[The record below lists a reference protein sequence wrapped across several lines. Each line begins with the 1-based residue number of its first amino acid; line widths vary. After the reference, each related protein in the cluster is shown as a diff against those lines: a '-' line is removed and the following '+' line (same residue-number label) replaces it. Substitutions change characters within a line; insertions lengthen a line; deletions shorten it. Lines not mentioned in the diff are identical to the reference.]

1 MTEWDDEHLPTRAA
15 LVAARHQSD
24 AGRTAAP
31 TPLDSFAVSDTPGTE
46 PVLTVIVL
54 NYNGAHL
61 LPPCLD
67 ALAKQDMPDDSMQ
80 VWVVD
85 NDSRK
90 DDSVAMLAR
99 DYPWVRLIQND
110 RNAGFGGG
118 NNVGMRQATT
128 SFIALT
134 NNDARPDPDWA
145 RQLIRPLQE
154 DSAGRIAAVSG
165 KIVFL
170 PRFVELSLDTPVFRP
185 GSVDGR
191 ELGVRVYKVQV
202 NGQDVT
208 EHVLWEGCTY
218 GPEGE
223 GEARF
228 RWTRPRGTVFVPS
241 NLDGSPTREGLEIT
255 LTLAAEAT
263 KPLTL
268 EWSNG
273 GPVTGQVGTTPSE
286 LKLMVPADV
295 PQLDVIN
302 NVGSI
307 VTVDGYGAD
316 RGYQQVDRGQ
326 YSALEDVFAFCG
338 GSVAFRRE
346 ALLEVGYFDDN
357 FFMYYEDTDLSWRF
371 RSAGWR
377 VVYEPRSVTRH
388 IHSASSVEW
397 SPFFTF
403 HVDLNRLL
411 MLTKNATPR
420 LALQEVMRYPATTAS
435 LAAREIA
442 RSRLTRRRPAVRP
455 TLLRARVFMNY
466 LRLLP
471 RMLRQRRNLGAH
483 LVVQRGELQQHWL
496 VKR

>member
-1 MTEWDDEHLPTRAA
+1 MVGHF
-15 LVAARHQSD
+15 
-24 AGRTAAP
+24 
-31 TPLDSFAVSDTPGTE
+31 DSSRLRAVSDTPGTD
-46 PVLTVIVL
+46 PLLTVIVL
-54 NYNGAHL
+54 NYNGARL

-67 ALAKQDMPDDSMQ
+67 ALAKQEMPDGAMQ

-85 NDSRK
+85 NDSRE

-99 DYPWVRLIQND
+99 DYPWVRVIQND

-118 NNVGMRQATT
+118 NNVGMRQAATP
-128 SFIALT
+128 FIALT
-134 NNDARPDPDWA
+134 NNDARPDPGWA
-145 RQLIRPLQE
+145 GHLIRPLQE
-154 DSAGRIAAVSG
+154 DTQGRIAAVSG

-191 ELGVRVYKVQV
+191 ELGVRIYKVRV

-228 RWTRPRGTVFVPS
+228 RWTRPRGTLFVPS
-241 NLDGSPTREGLEIT
+241 DLDGSPTSEGLEIT
-255 LTLAAEAT
+255 LTVAAETA

-268 EWSNG
+268 EWRNG
-273 GPVTGQVGTTPSE
+273 RSTGEAGTTPGE
-286 LKLMVPADV
+286 LRLTLPADA
-295 PQLDVIN
+295 PLLDVVN

-307 VTVDGYGAD
+307 VTADGYGAD
-316 RGYQQVDRGQ
+316 RGYQEADRGQ
-326 YSALEDVFAFCG
+326 YGDLEDVFAFCG

-346 ALLEVGYFDDN
+346 ALLDVGYFDDD

-371 RSAGWR
+371 RAAGWR
-377 VVYEPRSVTRH
+377 VVYEPKSVTRH

-397 SPFFTF
+397 SPFFTY

-411 MLTKNATPR
+411 MLTKNATPE
-420 LALQEVMRYPATTAS
+420 LALREVLRYPATTAS

-442 RSRLTRRRPAVRP
+442 RSRHTRRRPVVRP
-455 TLLRARVFMNY
+455 TLLRVKVFLAY

-471 RMLRQRRNLGAH
+471 GMLGKRRSLGKH
-483 LVVQRGELQQHWL
+483 LVVSRGELQQRWL
-496 VKR
+496 VKRPG